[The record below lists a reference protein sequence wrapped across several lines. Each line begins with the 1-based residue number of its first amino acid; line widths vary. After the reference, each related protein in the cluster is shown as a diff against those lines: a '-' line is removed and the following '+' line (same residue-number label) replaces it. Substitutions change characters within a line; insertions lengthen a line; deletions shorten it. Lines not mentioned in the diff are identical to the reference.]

1 APRGAPPAGAP
12 RAGGAAR
19 TRNGWLL
26 TLWLAAPAASAQPTA
41 EPEPIVRATLDPPRV
56 VVGQPVML
64 RIDVLVPNYMTA
76 PPGFPELQLRNA
88 ATRELDTINMSEQHD
103 GTTYAGV
110 RREFAIHRRGP
121 GPSAS
126 ADQKAD
132 ATYAAVPR
140 GSRTVTLA
148 LPRLAFDA
156 YIPNAAQALDPFI
169 AATSLALRQSVD
181 RTAADLKTGD
191 AVVRTLTLAAKG
203 IPAILLPPLRFAAPA
218 PVTVYPHH

>member
-26 TLWLAAPAASAQPTA
+26 TLWLAAPAASAQPAA
-41 EPEPIVRATLDPPRV
+41 EPQPILRATLDPPRV
-56 VVGQPVML
+56 VVGQPAML

-76 PPGFPELQLRNA
+76 PPEFPELQLRNA

-110 RREFAIHRRGP
+110 RGEFAIHPQEP
-121 GPSAS
+121 GSYAI
-126 ADQKAD
+126 ADQKVD
-132 ATYAAVPR
+132 VTYAAVPPA
-140 GSRTVTLA
+140 SRTVTLA

-156 YIPNAAQALDPFI
+156 YIPDAAQALDPFI
-169 AATSLALRQSVD
+169 AATSLALRQAVD
-181 RTAADLKTGD
+181 RTAADLKIGD
-191 AVVRTLTLAAKG
+191 AVVRTLTIEAK
-203 IPAILLPPLRFAAPA
+203 
-218 PVTVYPHH
+218 